1 MKTVSISKILNFAE
15 EYNSYCI
22 IKVAFVKK
30 LPNGMYAI
38 VSRKGKILG
47 KFKTKNE
54 AVERLRQ
61 IEYFKNKKE
70 AKKKDVDSYSATM
83 RELNKSYDK
92 DVVLKFQK
100 EYKKLFDERYL
111 AGEENPEDG
120 ILPVALEC
128 IAEAEFSM
136 VKIGNAIEMGNPIEA
151 GAYLANLIKFLCRRI
166 SVEKRQHSINGLKR
180 KIYYLNEF
188 DIASKRTPSSS
199 VLGQSITILKT
210 LLLEHDA
217 DYIRKVLNS
226 IVGNL

>member
-1 MKTVSISKILNFAE
+1 M
-15 EYNSYCI
+15 
-22 IKVAFVKK
+22 KK
-30 LPNGMYAI
+30 LHNGMYAVI
-38 VSRKGKILG
+38 SRKGKILG

-120 ILPVALEC
+120 ILDAALEC
-128 IAEAEFSM
+128 IAEESFSM
-136 VKIGNAIEMGNPIEA
+136 VKVGNAIEMGNPEEA
-151 GAYLANLIKFLCRRI
+151 GRFLAGLIQFLVKRI
-166 SVEKRQHSINGLKR
+166 SPERRQKSIDGLKR
-180 KIYYLNEF
+180 KIYYINEF
-188 DIASKRTPSSS
+188 DIASKRVPASSS
-199 VLGQSITILKT
+199 MGQAITLVKN
-210 LLLEHDA
+210 LMLEHSPKIILEKQLIA
-217 DYIRKVLNS
+217 
-226 IVGNL
+226 